1 MEGGLEALTID
12 LVCETAN
19 QEILSQLRWKTR
31 RTRKAV
37 FQRHMCSMAA
47 TCMHVRTH
55 THLHSHTQRLKT
67 KAKARHTCVS
77 SCWFRTEQRQEIRTW
92 MLARRSLE
100 ALFFTAL
107 ISQDHAVSSSC
118 HLVLSLLGWSVS
130 WFRFRMSCE
139 P

>member
-1 MEGGLEALTID
+1 MGLEALTID

-31 RTRKAV
+31 RTLEAV
-37 FQRHMCSMAA
+37 FQLHMSSMAA
-47 TCMHVRTH
+47 TCTHAHTH
-55 THLHSHTQRLKT
+55 TLAHTHTERLKT

-77 SCWFRTEQRQEIRTW
+77 RCWFRTEQRQEIRTW
-92 MLARRSLE
+92 MLAQRSLE
-100 ALFFTAL
+100 ALFFTTL
-107 ISQDHAVSSSC
+107 ISQNHAVSSSC
-118 HLVLSLLGWSVS
+118 HLVLSLLRWSVS